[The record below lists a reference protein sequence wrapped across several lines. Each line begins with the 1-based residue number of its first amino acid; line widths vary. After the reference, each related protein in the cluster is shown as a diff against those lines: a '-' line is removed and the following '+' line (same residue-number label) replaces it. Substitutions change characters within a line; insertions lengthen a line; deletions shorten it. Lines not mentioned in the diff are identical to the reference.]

1 MLHKRPVAS
10 ILVYTLIIFVKS
22 VYLCI
27 IDVLVLSKPS
37 DSGRHFVWRA
47 FAAFLSINSIST
59 FCTQFHLFA
68 LNFNFLH
75 CLGLIDVLSANELA
89 EIFAC
94 VLLLSVFFAVY
105 CIHFGEQ

>member
-10 ILVYTLIIFVKS
+10 TVVYTLIIFVKS
-22 VYLCI
+22 LKLCI
-27 IDVLVLSKPS
+27 NCCFCSLQT
-37 DSGRHFVWRA
+37 HFVWHA
-47 FAAFLSINSIST
+47 LATFLSINLIST

-94 VLLLSVFFAVY
+94 VLLISFICFEMRDKLLSNS
-105 CIHFGEQ
+105 